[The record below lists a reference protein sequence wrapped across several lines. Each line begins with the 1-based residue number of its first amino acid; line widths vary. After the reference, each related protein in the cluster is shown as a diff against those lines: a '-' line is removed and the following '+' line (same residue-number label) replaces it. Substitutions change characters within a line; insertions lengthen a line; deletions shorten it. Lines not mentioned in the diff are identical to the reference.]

1 MSDGADDGGEETCG
15 QDIAGDAEVP
25 ELLAR
30 LLAHVAGN
38 MEAHAAWVGRG
49 SDAAR
54 LEHDGLAA
62 VSRAWR
68 DMAAAA
74 ARAAEAM
81 RAMRDLPAAPHDPA
95 GLDRAAFGR
104 WMREKVAMQRA
115 LARMLLEHAEVSERV
130 LGGDG

>member
-1 MSDGADDGGEETCG
+1 MSDDAEVTCG
-15 QDIAGDAEVP
+15 QDIAGDGEVP

-38 MEAHAAWVGRG
+38 MDAHAAWVGRG
-49 SDAAR
+49 SEAAR
-54 LEHDGLAA
+54 LEHDGLVA
-62 VSRAWR
+62 VARAWR

-81 RAMRDLPAAPHDPA
+81 RSMRDLPAAPHDPA
-95 GLDRAAFGR
+95 GLDRAAFAR

-115 LARMLLEHAEVSERV
+115 LARMLLEHAEVSEV
-130 LGGDG
+130 D